1 MDTAEIL
8 IKVKR
13 ALRMDD
19 FQDEPLTELIEQVK
33 ADMVEMGVSEMVVN
47 SNVSVGA
54 ITKGVW
60 DKDNLHE
67 YSSDFE
73 KQIIRLREKG
83 GE

>member
-33 ADMVEMGVSEMVVN
+33 ADMVEMGVSERVVN
-47 SNVSVGA
+47 SNVSIGA